1 MKTLTIHVWFLDEKL
16 IGLSEK
22 IEKYLF
28 IICYGLFLRALPQ
41 FIVVLACMCFAPKC
55 VMTYN
60 HLNSLLSRKRT
71 WVERVGNRTL
81 SCILCKWDTEFWKFS
96 LSLSFYVFLVF
107 FLSTFIFLLLLFL
120 LLLFIDPLLLSLVC
134 IFPSFR
140 RCPSLSQTGS
150 TGTRVE
156 VQTSASPA
164 TYSVRG
170 LLQIFRS
177 LTRICERW
185 RSSRGEGGKKEEK
198 NSQAEGIIPYSS
210 HIRLVVYIGLYNQSS
225 SVCPVLFRT
234 LALLLCLS
242 LSPVPI
248 YENFWLRESLVPSP
262 CHRPYVASAKR
273 RNETAVSVA
282 NGSARRCSVT
292 IFCRLILLSEIV
304 VGFNNFR
311 LMLKAWHL

>member
-1 MKTLTIHVWFLDEKL
+1 MDEKL
-16 IGLSEK
+16 IELSEK
-22 IEKYLF
+22 IEKYFF

-81 SCILCKWDTEFWKFS
+81 SCILCKWGTEFWKFS

-120 LLLFIDPLLLSLVC
+120 LFIGPLLLLSLVC
-134 IFPSFR
+134 IFPSSR

-185 RSSRGEGGKKEEK
+185 RSRRGGREGRKKRRTRRRKESYPVFESHTTRCVHRFIQPVVFRLSCSLPHSRT
-198 NSQAEGIIPYSS
+198 SS
-210 HIRLVVYIGLYNQSS
+210 
-225 SVCPVLFRT
+225 
-234 LALLLCLS
+234 LS
-242 LSPVPI
+242 LSFSRSHI
-248 YENFWLRESLVPSP
+248 WEFLIARESRPVTLSP
-262 CHRPYVASAKR
+262 PLRSICQAA
-273 RNETAVSVA
+273 
-282 NGSARRCSVT
+282 
-292 IFCRLILLSEIV
+292 
-304 VGFNNFR
+304 
-311 LMLKAWHL
+311 